1 MLLAHLTSVATP
13 LCPQSQDFSMRPG
26 SVGVKVSSGGF
37 ACSRMYTVD
46 VLGIFAFGPLS
57 GFFKKLYQGSEQLGG
72 SHMDRLRRE
81 PLKGMEMRSP
91 GKE

>member
-1 MLLAHLTSVATP
+1 
-13 LCPQSQDFSMRPG
+13 MRPG
-26 SVGVKVSSGGF
+26 SIGVQVSSGGF
-37 ACSRMYTVD
+37 ACSCVYTLD
-46 VLGIFAFGPLS
+46 VLGIFVFGPLS

-72 SHMDRLRRE
+72 SHMDRLRKE